1 MSEVTRAAARAG
13 ASATQRAR
21 KQKQGRIRGA
31 GFLLFP
37 PGCGRSSRSISR
49 PPRPR
54 RAPRARPHRAHDEGV
69 RDGEGFDGRDRAPSG
84 AARGD
89 HHSAIQLHATG
100 RDETPRRPARSA
112 PYGPDGQNGR
122 SNTARAVQALIR
134 SPRFSV
140 PALFCDCSCTVLGR
154 DRFAH
159 S

>member
-1 MSEVTRAAARAG
+1 VRS
-13 ASATQRAR
+13 RAR
-21 KQKQGRIRGA
+21 Q
-31 GFLLFP
+31 
-37 PGCGRSSRSISR
+37 PG
-49 PPRPR
+49 P
-54 RAPRARPHRAHDEGV
+54 ARARPSGRGSRSRAGSAARDSSYSLPGVGAPPVRSLGPRGPAGLRGRAHDEGV
-69 RDGEGFDGRDRAPSG
+69 RDREGFDGRDRAPSG

>member
-1 MSEVTRAAARAG
+1 VSEVTRAAARAG

-37 PGCGRSSRSISR
+37 PGCGRSSRSI
-49 PPRPR
+49 
-54 RAPRARPHRAHDEGV
+54 HDEGV

-89 HHSAIQLHATG
+89 PHSAIQLHATG

-134 SPRFSV
+134 SPGFSV